1 MMHGSTKDTLKTI
14 VMNIH
19 NLNCKSI
26 IFKLINLIIFSYSS
40 IMEVFAHMLYAISG
54 NLDTI
59 GY

>member
-1 MMHGSTKDTLKTI
+1 
-14 VMNIH
+14 MNFY